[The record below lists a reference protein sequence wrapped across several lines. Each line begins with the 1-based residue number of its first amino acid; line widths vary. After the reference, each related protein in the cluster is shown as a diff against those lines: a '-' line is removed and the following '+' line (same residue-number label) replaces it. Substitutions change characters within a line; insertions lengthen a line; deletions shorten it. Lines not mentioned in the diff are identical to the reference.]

1 MDLKIT
7 QAGSPQTAA
16 QPPDMTEAELRA
28 LFAAMDDPI
37 FVLDAA
43 GRYLDIAPTNP
54 AGLGR
59 PRDQMVGHTLHDIFP
74 AARADEFLSYIRQA
88 LQTGRAVA
96 AEYSLNIGG
105 EERWFSASISPMP
118 NDRAVWVARDITA
131 RKLAEDAEREQRELA
146 EALRDSGAVLSASLD
161 VNTVLD
167 KLLDLIARVV
177 PYDSGNV
184 MLVEEGRV
192 RLARLRGYE
201 RFGADVVEAVR
212 KVDFE
217 IAATDNL
224 RRMVETGKPFWVAD
238 TVAYPGWIRGVQGE
252 HVRSWLGA
260 PIVAPGGD
268 ILAFFSLD
276 KTEPNYY
283 QPKHAEWLSA
293 FAGQAGLALQNARLF
308 EESQRQTREL
318 ASLYNTAA
326 ALTRDSMVNT
336 DKVLWRLHEQVQ
348 LLMPSDSFGV
358 ILYDAETGELELTL
372 AIEDGKA
379 LPRIRVPLAEG
390 GLTGWVVRTQQP
402 LLVRDLEHDSLPAPV
417 RNITER
423 PSRSWLGVPLIARDR
438 IIGAVSVQSFRR
450 NAYSEDNRRL
460 LESLSSQI
468 AIVIENARLFEATRR
483 QLEELTVLHAVAV
496 AGAEAATEDELIER
510 ATQVIGDTLYPGNF
524 GVLLV
529 DEARQVLRAHPSYQ
543 IRAANRSGGV
553 LPLGTGISG
562 QVVLT
567 GKPVYVPDVSRA
579 PEYFAADPSTR
590 SELCVPLVISGE
602 VVGVVNAEN
611 SQAAAFSPADRQL
624 LVTLSRQLATAIAK
638 LRLLAAERSA
648 REQAEALREV
658 AMTLN
663 ASLDRGQL
671 LNIILEMLARV
682 VNYDS
687 ASLMLISGDALHFVA
702 HRGFRSEAPFF
713 ATLPLA
719 SLQHVQD
726 VLAKSQPVIIADTA
740 DDPRWRPASKADYI
754 RCWLGVPLVV
764 KGRVIGLL
772 NLDKSEPRYYTDDDA
787 RLASAFASQAALAIE
802 NARLFDETRRSAD
815 EMKVVSGVLQA
826 LNAAP
831 DVTEAFADIAAG
843 IKQLTGCERVS
854 VALFDE
860 RKENFTI
867 TALDQPR
874 REMEVG
880 TRMPV
885 SATAAADDV
894 SAGRPH
900 LTPDL
905 AAETGFA
912 AERTIYMAGFRSRMN
927 VPLRVNEKVVGALN
941 LVWMHEQGYTG
952 TNMPLLGQ
960 VADAIALAL
969 EKSRLFDETRRRDA
983 ILESLTFASEQLLM
997 PGDLGE
1003 VLPGVLAQLGRAVA
1017 VSRAYIFQ
1025 NHTSAEGALLH
1036 SCRYEWVASDD
1047 LRVTRGDD
1055 WVNIPYEAAG
1065 FARWKETLAAG
1076 HPFHGLVREF
1086 PGAEREVLARRRVRS
1101 LAVVPIFC
1109 GGDWW
1114 GFLGFDDCAQDRQW
1128 LGAEIEALKGAA
1140 GAFGAA
1146 FARQRSEIAERE
1158 HRSLNEALRIT
1169 ATALSSTLNFS
1180 EVVDRILDNVGRVA
1194 PHDAASV
1201 LLVDS
1206 GIARLVGARGF
1217 KAPGRDS
1224 TFIDHF
1230 PFNTD
1235 LPFAEPLRAGRPVLV
1250 HDTRRA
1256 RYWMEIQGADWIGS
1270 HVSAAM
1276 TAKGRLIGLINL
1288 ESATPDFFTET
1299 HAERLQALAGQASIA
1314 IENAQLYDELAALYR
1329 AASQL
1334 FNPGGGVGG
1343 MAEQVAQAVV
1353 REFNCV
1359 RCVVAL
1365 LDDGAQNLRVL
1376 AQSGITGDPL
1386 PADIPLAPLADPGLM
1401 PQVAASGEMVY
1412 LPDLTQVSGA
1422 AAEGAPVRSK
1432 LVLPIRV
1439 GRQVTGVVSLDSS
1452 EVDGFG
1458 ERPRRII
1465 TAFAEHAGLALQ
1477 NAQLLTRLD
1486 SARRVAEEA
1495 SELKSVFLANTS
1507 HELRTPLTGI
1517 IGSLSMVVDNLC
1529 ATPQQEREFVEI
1541 AYTASGRL
1549 LNIINDLLDIA
1560 KIEAGRMEVYPR
1572 PVYLGKL
1579 FAEILPLARVQAQ
1592 EKGLM
1597 LEMLSPAD
1605 PPIAAWADPDKLRQ
1619 ILLNLIG
1626 NAIKFTERGRVTASA
1641 HVDSRAGQVK
1651 IMIQDTGL
1659 GIPLEKQGK
1668 LFQPFVQADGSPTR
1682 QYGGTGLG
1690 LSISRRLAEMMDG
1703 SLGLFS
1709 AGEGQGTTFTLVL
1722 PMASAD
1728 ADLAP
1733 PRGAS

>member
-16 QPPDMTEAELRA
+16 QPPDTVEAELRA

-37 FVLDAA
+37 FVLDAE

-54 AGLGR
+54 QGLMR
-59 PRDQMVGHTLHDIFP
+59 PREELIGHTLHDIFP
-74 AARADEFLSYIRQA
+74 AARADEFVSYIRQA
-88 LQTGRAVA
+88 LETGRVVA

-105 EERWFSASISPMP
+105 EEKWFSASISPMP
-118 NDRAVWVARDITA
+118 NNRAVWVARDITA
-131 RKLAEDAEREQRELA
+131 RKLAEAAEREQRELA

-201 RFGADVVEAVR
+201 RFGANVVEAVR
-212 KVDFE
+212 QINFE

-224 RRMVETGKPFWVAD
+224 RRMVETGKPFSVGD
-238 TVAYPGWIRGVQGE
+238 TVAYPGWIPGVQGE
-252 HVRSWLGA
+252 YIRSWLGA

-268 ILAFFSLD
+268 TLAFFSLD

-283 QPKHAEWLSA
+283 QPRHAEWLAA

-318 ASLYNTAA
+318 ASLYTTAA
-326 ALTRDSMVNT
+326 ALTRDTMVNT

-358 ILYDAETGELELTL
+358 ILYDAETEELELAL

-423 PSRSWLGVPLIARDR
+423 QSRSWLGVPLIARDR

-510 ATQVIGDTLYPGNF
+510 ATQVIGDTLYPDNF

-529 DEARQVLRAHPSYQ
+529 DEARQALRAHPSYQ
-543 IRAANRSGGV
+543 IRAADRSGGV
-553 LPLGTGISG
+553 LPLGTGVSG
-562 QVVLT
+562 QVVRT
-567 GKPVYVPDVSRA
+567 GKPVYAPDVSRA
-579 PEYFAADPSTR
+579 PEYFAADALTR
-590 SELCVPLVISGE
+590 SELCVPLVIGGQ
-602 VVGVVNAEN
+602 VVGVVNAE
-611 SQAAAFSPADRQL
+611 SAQAAAFNAADRQL
-624 LVTLSRQLATAIAK
+624 LVTLSRQLSTAMAK

-671 LNIILEMLARV
+671 LDIILETLARV

-687 ASLMLISGDALHFVA
+687 ASLMLISGDALQFVA
-702 HRGFRSEAPFF
+702 HRGFQTETQFF
-713 ATLPLA
+713 DTLPLA

-726 VLAKSQPVIIADTA
+726 VLTKSRAVIIADTA
-740 DDPRWRPASKADYI
+740 ADPGWRPVAEADYI

-772 NLDKSEPRYYTDDDA
+772 NLDKNEPRYYTHDDA

-815 EMKVVSGVLQA
+815 EMKVVSDVLRA

-860 RKENFTI
+860 RNENFTV

-874 REMEVG
+874 RELGVG

-885 SATAAADDV
+885 SATAAAGDV

-912 AERTIYMAGFRSRMN
+912 AERALYMAGFRSRLN
-927 VPLRVNEKVVGALN
+927 VPLRVNENVVGALN
-941 LVWMHEQGYTG
+941 LVWMHELGYTG

-1036 SCRYEWVASDD
+1036 SSRYEWVASDD
-1047 LRVTRGDD
+1047 LRVTGGDD

-1065 FARWKETLAAG
+1065 FARWQEMLAAG
-1076 HPFHGLVREF
+1076 RPFHGLVREF
-1086 PGAEREVLARRRVRS
+1086 PAAERAVLARRRVRS

-1158 HRSLNEALRIT
+1158 HRTLNEALRIT
-1169 ATALSSTLNFS
+1169 ATVLSSTLNFA

-1206 GIARLVGARGF
+1206 GAARLVGARGF

-1224 TFIDHF
+1224 IFIDRF

-1235 LPFAEPLRAGRPVLV
+1235 LPFAEPLKAGRPVLV
-1250 HDTRRA
+1250 RDTRRA
-1256 RYWMEIQGADWIGS
+1256 RYWTEIQGADWIGS

-1299 HAERLQALAGQASIA
+1299 HAERLQAFAGQASIA

-1353 REFNCV
+1353 REFNCI

-1365 LDDGAQNLRVL
+1365 LDDGAQTLRVL
-1376 AQSGITGDPL
+1376 AQGGLTGDPL
-1386 PADIPLAPLADPGLM
+1386 PADIPLAPLAEPGLM
-1401 PQVAASGEMVY
+1401 PQVVASGEMVY
-1412 LPDLTQVSGA
+1412 LPDLTEASGA
-1422 AAEGAPVRSK
+1422 AGEGTPARSR

-1439 GRQVTGVVSLDSS
+1439 GRQVTGVMSLDSS
-1452 EVDGFG
+1452 ELDGFG
-1458 ERPRRII
+1458 ERTRRII

-1529 ATPQQEREFVEI
+1529 TTPQQEREFVEI

-1549 LNIINDLLDIA
+1549 LSIINDLLDIA
-1560 KIEAGRMEVYPR
+1560 KIEAGRMEVYPQ
-1572 PVYLGKL
+1572 PVLLGEL
-1579 FAEILPLARVQAQ
+1579 FADILPLARVQAQ
-1592 EKGLM
+1592 DKGLM
-1597 LEMLSPAD
+1597 LEMRPPAD
-1605 PPIAAWADPDKLRQ
+1605 PQIAAWADPDKLRQ

-1626 NAIKFTERGRVTASA
+1626 NAIKFTERGRVTAGA

-1651 IMIQDTGL
+1651 IMIQDTGI
-1659 GIPLEKQGK
+1659 GIPPDKQAK

-1709 AGEGQGTTFTLVL
+1709 AGAGQGTTFTLAR

-1728 ADLAP
+1728 ADPAP